1 MFMASN
7 ATYQQIC
14 PELTRKPWSVL
25 SPDDEGRGPHTCNTS
40 GISFHRATNIL
51 VLSSEKTCIIC
62 YITFFKKNIKN
73 TFNSLKAGVFMTC
86 HTSSYLTKECKM
98 CCYMS
103 ICAFK
108 SRWLIYRTDA
118 RECDMTVLEG
128 QFNFFVQYN
137 CFVGRFTISGVIK
150 QF

>member
-14 PELTRKPWSVL
+14 PELTRKPCSVL

-73 TFNSLKAGVFMTC
+73 TFNSLKAGVF
-86 HTSSYLTKECKM
+86 YD
-98 CCYMS
+98 MS
-103 ICAFK
+103 HIFISDK
-108 SRWLIYRTDA
+108 G
-118 RECDMTVLEG
+118 MQNVLLY
-128 QFNFFVQYN
+128 VDL
-137 CFVGRFTISGVIK
+137 CFQIKVINI
-150 QF
+150 QN